1 MIPPLRG
8 VNKGM
13 PFAPWLRTYRVSWFR
28 WDLIAGLTTA
38 AVVIPQAMAY
48 ATIAGLPV
56 EYGLYTALV
65 PMVVYC
71 LLGST
76 RCLSVSTTST
86 IALLTASGIALA
98 PEGAEPAA
106 VAAVLAAEVGLFLVV
121 AGFLRL
127 GFLSSFISRPIL
139 AGFKIGMGLTIAASQ
154 LGKIM
159 GVSVSGETFF
169 PKIVSAAS
177 QVDETNLW
185 TLAIALTSFAALMVI
200 KRKVPTFP
208 GPLLVFVAGMAL
220 MAITQLETR
229 GVATVAAVPGGLP
242 QLDVPDFALAT
253 ALLPAAAGIALM
265 AFVESIAAARA
276 VRTQDELPIDPNRE
290 LIALGGANLAGGLFQ
305 TIPAG
310 GGLSQTAVNDRS
322 GARSQVSSLVT
333 ASSVALV
340 LLFLASLFVYVPDPV
355 LGAIVL
361 VAALGLIDVEGL
373 KRIRGLRLDDYV
385 FGVTAIAGVLALGA
399 LPGLLV
405 GVVVSLVT
413 LFWELNHPPIFIL
426 ARKPD
431 TDVFREIGHDPAD
444 IVYEDLMI
452 VRVESG
458 LYFGNSQRVTDRL
471 STMVDDAPDRPR
483 TLLLDLSAVPQID
496 STAAEIFND
505 LAERLES
512 KGTEIWLAAMTTSV
526 LAVAKASPRWGDLKT
541 RRLIYPTL
549 AEGVAVHISASTPQ
563 SRDQRHPGEP
573 T

>member
-1 MIPPLRG
+1 
-8 VNKGM
+8 M
-13 PFAPWLRTYRVSWFR
+13 PIASWLRTYHVSWFR
-28 WDLIAGLTTA
+28 WDLTAGVTTA

-65 PMVVYC
+65 PMVVYS

-86 IALLTASGIALA
+86 IALLTASGLSLA
-98 PEGAEPAA
+98 PEGSEPA
-106 VAAVLAAEVGLFLVV
+106 VIAAVLAVEVGLFLVI
-121 AGFLRL
+121 AGLLRL
-127 GFLSSFISRPIL
+127 GFLSSFISRPVL
-139 AGFKIGMGLTIAASQ
+139 AGFKIGMGMTIAASQ

-159 GVSVSGETFF
+159 GVSISGETFF
-169 PKIVSAAS
+169 PKIASAVS
-177 QVDETNLW
+177 QVEETNTW
-185 TLAIALTSFAALMVI
+185 TLAIALTSFAALLIV
-200 KRKVPTFP
+200 KRRIPSLP

-229 GVATVAAVPGGLP
+229 GVATVADVPGGLP
-242 QLDVPDFALAT
+242 QLQVPDFALAT

-276 VRTQDELPIDPNRE
+276 FRTQDEPPVDPNRE

-305 TIPAG
+305 AIPAG

-333 ASSVALV
+333 ASTVALV
-340 LLFLASLFVYVPDPV
+340 LLFLASLFVYVPEPV

-361 VAALGLIDVEGL
+361 VAALGLIDVAGL
-373 KRIRGLRLDDYV
+373 GRIRGLRLDDYV
-385 FGVTAIAGVLALGA
+385 FGVTAVVGVLALGA

-405 GVVVSLVT
+405 GIIVSLGT

-431 TDVFREIGHDPAD
+431 TDVFRELGHDPVD
-444 IVYEDLMI
+444 IVYDDLVI
-452 VRVESG
+452 ARVESG
-458 LYFGNSQRVTDRL
+458 LYFGNSQRVTDHL
-471 STMVDDAPDRPR
+471 SRMVDEAPTRPR

-496 STAAEIFND
+496 STAVEVFADF
-505 LAERLES
+505 AGRLEAE
-512 KGTEIWLAAMTTSV
+512 GTELWLAAMTTSV
-526 LAVAKASPRWGDLKT
+526 LEVAKAAPHWSDLKA
-541 RRLIYPTL
+541 RRLIFPTL
-549 AEGVAVHISASTPQ
+549 PEGVSAHISRSTPLEP
-563 SRDQRHPGEP
+563 DQRHPGEHP
-573 T
+573 

>member
-1 MIPPLRG
+1 
-8 VNKGM
+8 M
-13 PFAPWLRTYRVSWFR
+13 PVASWLRNYRVSWFR
-28 WDLIAGLTTA
+28 WDVTAGLTTA

-56 EYGLYTALV
+56 VYGLYTALI
-65 PMVVYC
+65 PMVVYS
-71 LLGST
+71 LLGSA

-106 VAAVLAAEVGLFLVV
+106 IAAVLAAEVGLFLVI
-121 AGFLRL
+121 AGLLRL

-139 AGFKIGMGLTIAASQ
+139 AGFKIGMGLTVAASQ

-159 GVSVSGETFF
+159 GVSISGETFF

-177 QVDETNLW
+177 HVDETNLW
-185 TLAIALTSFAALMVI
+185 TLAIALTSFAALLFI
-200 KRKVPTFP
+200 KRRLPTLP

-220 MAITQLETR
+220 MAITQLEVR
-229 GVATVAAVPGGLP
+229 GVATVADVPGGLP
-242 QLDVPDFALAT
+242 HLEIPELALVT

-276 VRTQDELPIDPNRE
+276 FRTRDETPVDPNQE
-290 LIALGGANLAGGLFQ
+290 LVALGGANLAGGLFQ
-305 TIPAG
+305 AIPAG

-322 GARSQVSSLVT
+322 GARSQVSGLVT

-340 LLFLASLFVYVPDPV
+340 LLFLASLFVYVPEPI

-361 VAALGLIDVEGL
+361 VAALGLIDVAGL
-373 KRIRGLRLDDYV
+373 RRIRRLRLDDYV
-385 FGVTAIAGVLALGA
+385 FGVIAAVGVLALGA

-413 LFWELNHPPIFIL
+413 LFWKLNHPPIFIL
-426 ARKPD
+426 GRKPD
-431 TDVFREIGHDPAD
+431 TDVFREKGHDPAD
-444 IVYEDLMI
+444 IVYKDLMI
-452 VRVESG
+452 ARVESG

-471 STMVDDAPDRPR
+471 SKMVDDAATRPR

-496 STAAEIFND
+496 STAVEVFGD
-505 LAERLES
+505 LAERLQSE
-512 KGTEIWLAAMTTSV
+512 GTEMWLAAMTTSV
-526 LAVAKASPRWGDLKT
+526 LEVAKASPHWGNLKT
-541 RRLIYPTL
+541 RRLIFPTL
-549 AEGVAVHISASTPQ
+549 SEGVAAHNAGSTPSKPRSASP
-563 SRDQRHPGEP
+563 
-573 T
+573 

>member
-8 VNKGM
+8 VHRRM
-13 PFAPWLRTYRVSWFR
+13 TVAPWLRTYRVSWFR

-56 EYGLYTALV
+56 QYGLYTALV
-65 PMVVYC
+65 PMVVYS
-71 LLGST
+71 LLGNA

-98 PEGAEPAA
+98 PKGAEPATVA
-106 VAAVLAAEVGLFLVV
+106 VVLAAEVGLFLVI
-121 AGFLRL
+121 AGLLRL

-139 AGFKIGMGLTIAASQ
+139 AGFKIGMGMTIAASQ

-169 PKIVSAAS
+169 PKIASAAS
-177 QVDETNLW
+177 QVADTNLW
-185 TLAIALTSFAALMVI
+185 TLAIALTSFAALMLI
-200 KRKVPTFP
+200 KRKIPSLP

-229 GVATVAAVPGGLP
+229 GVATVADVPGGLP
-242 QLDVPDFALAT
+242 NLQVPDFALAT

-276 VRTQDELPIDPNRE
+276 FRSQDEPPVDPNQE

-305 TIPAG
+305 AIPAG

-322 GARSQVSSLVT
+322 GARSQISGLVT
-333 ASSVALV
+333 ACSVALV
-340 LLFLASLFVYVPDPV
+340 LLFLASLFVYVPEPV

-361 VAALGLIDVEGL
+361 VAALGLIDIEGL
-373 KRIRGLRLDDYV
+373 RRIRGLRLDDYV
-385 FGVTAIAGVLALGA
+385 FGLTAIAGVLALGA

-405 GVVVSLVT
+405 GVVVSLGT

-431 TDVFREIGHDPAD
+431 TDVFREMGHDPAD

-452 VRVESG
+452 ARVESG

-471 STMVDDAPDRPR
+471 STMVDDAPNRPR

-505 LAERLES
+505 LAERLQS
-512 KGTEIWLAAMTTSV
+512 KGTDIWLAAMTTSV

-549 AEGVAVHISASTPQ
+549 SEGVEAHISGSTPR
-563 SRDQRHPGEP
+563 SAKRHPGEHQ
-573 T
+573 

>member
-1 MIPPLRG
+1 
-8 VNKGM
+8 
-13 PFAPWLRTYRVSWFR
+13 
-28 WDLIAGLTTA
+28 
-38 AVVIPQAMAY
+38 MA
-48 ATIAGLPV
+48 
-56 EYGLYTALV
+56 
-65 PMVVYC
+65 
-71 LLGST
+71 
-76 RCLSVSTTST
+76 
-86 IALLTASGIALA
+86 
-98 PEGAEPAA
+98 
-106 VAAVLAAEVGLFLVV
+106 
-121 AGFLRL
+121 
-127 GFLSSFISRPIL
+127 
-139 AGFKIGMGLTIAASQ
+139 
-154 LGKIM
+154 
-159 GVSVSGETFF
+159 
-169 PKIVSAAS
+169 
-177 QVDETNLW
+177 D
-185 TLAIALTSFAALMVI
+185 
-200 KRKVPTFP
+200 
-208 GPLLVFVAGMAL
+208 
-220 MAITQLETR
+220 
-229 GVATVAAVPGGLP
+229 VPGGLP
-242 QLDVPDFALAT
+242 HLDVPEFALAT

-276 VRTQDELPIDPNRE
+276 FRTQDELPVDPNRE

-340 LLFLASLFVYVPDPV
+340 LLFLASLFVYVPEPV

-373 KRIRGLRLDDYV
+373 RRIRGLRLDDYA

-413 LFWELNHPPIFIL
+413 LFWKLNHPPIFIL

-431 TDVFREIGHDPAD
+431 TDVFREMGHDPAD

-452 VRVESG
+452 ARVESG

-471 STMVDDAPDRPR
+471 STMVDDAPNRPR

-505 LAERLES
+505 LAERLQS
-512 KGTEIWLAAMTTSV
+512 KGTDIWLAAMTTSV

-549 AEGVAVHISASTPQ
+549 SEGVEAHISGSTPR
-563 SRDQRHPGEP
+563 SAKRHPGEHQ
-573 T
+573 

>member
-1 MIPPLRG
+1 MS
-8 VNKGM
+8 V
-13 PFAPWLRTYRVSWFR
+13 APWFRTYRVSWFR
-28 WDLIAGLTTA
+28 WDLTAGLTTA

-65 PMVVYC
+65 PMVVYS

-121 AGFLRL
+121 AGLLRL

-139 AGFKIGMGLTIAASQ
+139 AGFKIGMGMTIAASQ

-169 PKIVSAAS
+169 PKIASAVS
-177 QVDETNLW
+177 QVDDTSLW
-185 TLAIALTSFAALMVI
+185 TLAIALTSFAALVI
-200 KRKVPTFP
+200 IKQKVPHLP

-229 GVATVAAVPGGLP
+229 GVATVADVPGGLP
-242 QLDVPDFALAT
+242 HLDVPEFALAT

-276 VRTQDELPIDPNRE
+276 FRTQDELPVDPNRE

-340 LLFLASLFVYVPDPV
+340 LLFLASLFVYVPEPV

-373 KRIRGLRLDDYV
+373 RRIRGLRLDDYV

-413 LFWELNHPPIFIL
+413 LFWKLNHPPIFIL

-431 TDVFREIGHDPAD
+431 TDVFREMGHDPAD

-452 VRVESG
+452 ARVESG

-471 STMVDDAPDRPR
+471 SRMVDEMPNRPR
-483 TLLLDLSAVPQID
+483 TLLLDLSAVPQVD
-496 STAAEIFND
+496 STAVEVFGD
-505 LAERLES
+505 LAERLEAA
-512 KGTEIWLAAMTTSV
+512 GTQLWLAAMTTSV
-526 LAVAKASPRWGDLKT
+526 LEVAKAAPHWSDLRT
-541 RRLIYPTL
+541 GRMIFPTL
-549 AEGVAVHISASTPQ
+549 AEGVGAHISASTRQ
-563 SRDQRHPGEP
+563 IRDQRHPGEHP
-573 T
+573 

>member
-1 MIPPLRG
+1 
-8 VNKGM
+8 M
-13 PFAPWLRTYRVSWFR
+13 PIASWLGSYHVSWFR
-28 WDLIAGLTTA
+28 WDLTAGVTTA

-65 PMVVYC
+65 PMVVYS

-98 PEGAEPAA
+98 PEGGEPA
-106 VAAVLAAEVGLFLVV
+106 VIAAVLAAEVGLFLVI
-121 AGFLRL
+121 AGLLRL
-127 GFLSSFISRPIL
+127 GFLSSFISRPVL
-139 AGFKIGMGLTIAASQ
+139 AGFKIGMGMTIAASQ

-159 GVSVSGETFF
+159 GVSVNGETFF

-177 QVDETNLW
+177 QLDETNLW
-185 TLAIALTSFAALMVI
+185 TLAIALTSFAALLIV
-200 KRKVPTFP
+200 KRRIPSFP
-208 GPLLVFVAGMAL
+208 GPLLVFVAGIAL

-229 GVATVAAVPGGLP
+229 GVATVADVPGGLP
-242 QLDVPDFALAT
+242 HLDVPDFALAT

-276 VRTQDELPIDPNRE
+276 FRTQDELPVDPNRE

-322 GARSQVSSLVT
+322 GSRSQVSSLVT
-333 ASSVALV
+333 ASTVALV
-340 LLFLASLFVYVPDPV
+340 LLFLASLFVYVPEPV

-361 VAALGLIDVEGL
+361 VAALGLIDVGGL
-373 KRIRGLRLDDYV
+373 SRIRGLRLDDYV
-385 FGVTAIAGVLALGA
+385 FGVTAVVGVLALGA

-405 GVVVSLVT
+405 GIIVSLGT

-431 TDVFREIGHDPAD
+431 TDIFRELGHDPAD
-444 IVYEDLMI
+444 IVYDDLMI
-452 VRVESG
+452 ARVESG
-458 LYFGNSQRVTDRL
+458 LYFGNSQRVTDHL
-471 STMVDDAPDRPR
+471 SRMVDESPTRPR

-496 STAAEIFND
+496 STAVEVFADF
-505 LAERLES
+505 AGRLEAE
-512 KGTEIWLAAMTTSV
+512 GTELWLAAMTTSV
-526 LAVAKASPRWGDLKT
+526 LEVAKAVPRWSDLKM
-541 RRLIYPTL
+541 RRLIFPTL
-549 AEGVAVHISASTPQ
+549 PEGVTAHISGSTP
-563 SRDQRHPGEP
+563 
-573 T
+573 

>member
-1 MIPPLRG
+1 
-8 VNKGM
+8 M
-13 PFAPWLRTYRVSWFR
+13 PVASWLRTYHVSWFR
-28 WDLIAGLTTA
+28 WDLTAGVTTA

-65 PMVVYC
+65 PMVVYS

-106 VAAVLAAEVGLFLVV
+106 IAAVLAAEVGLFLVI
-121 AGFLRL
+121 AGLLRL
-127 GFLSSFISRPIL
+127 GFLSSFISRPVL
-139 AGFKIGMGLTIAASQ
+139 AGFKIGMGMTIAASQ

-169 PKIVSAAS
+169 PKIASAAS
-177 QVDETNLW
+177 QIEETNIW
-185 TLAIALTSFAALMVI
+185 TLAIALTSFAALLI
-200 KRKVPTFP
+200 AKRSVPRLP

-229 GVATVAAVPGGLP
+229 GVATVAEVPGGLS
-242 QLDVPDFALAT
+242 QLQVPDFALAT

-276 VRTQDELPIDPNRE
+276 FRTQDELPVDPNRE
-290 LIALGGANLAGGLFQ
+290 LIAIGGANLAGGLFQ
-305 TIPAG
+305 TLPAG

-333 ASSVALV
+333 ASTVALV
-340 LLFLASLFVYVPDPV
+340 LLFLASLFVYVPEPV

-361 VAALGLIDVEGL
+361 VAALGLIDVAGL
-373 KRIRGLRLDDYV
+373 SRIRGLRLDDYV
-385 FGVTAIAGVLALGA
+385 FGVTAVVGVLALGA

-405 GVVVSLVT
+405 GIIVSLGT

-426 ARKPD
+426 GRKPD
-431 TDVFREIGHDPAD
+431 TDVFRELGHDPAD
-444 IVYEDLMI
+444 IVYDDLMI
-452 VRVESG
+452 ARVESG
-458 LYFGNSQRVTDRL
+458 LYFGNSQRVTDHL
-471 STMVDDAPDRPR
+471 SRMVDEAPTRPR

-496 STAAEIFND
+496 STAVEVFAD
-505 LAERLES
+505 LSERLEAE
-512 KGTEIWLAAMTTSV
+512 GTEMWLAAMTTSV
-526 LAVAKASPRWGDLKT
+526 LEVAKAAPHWGDRKAS
-541 RRLIYPTL
+541 RSIFQTL
-549 AEGVAVHISASTPQ
+549 SEGVAAHISGSTP
-563 SRDQRHPGEP
+563 
-573 T
+573 

>member
-1 MIPPLRG
+1 
-8 VNKGM
+8 M
-13 PFAPWLRTYRVSWFR
+13 PVASWLRNYRVSWLR
-28 WDLIAGLTTA
+28 WDVTAGLTTA

-65 PMVVYC
+65 PMIVYS
-71 LLGST
+71 LLGSA

-106 VAAVLAAEVGLFLVV
+106 LAAILAAEVGLFLVI

-139 AGFKIGMGLTIAASQ
+139 AGFKIGMGLTVAASQ

-159 GVSVSGETFF
+159 GVSISGETFF
-169 PKIVSAAS
+169 PKITSAAS
-177 QVDETNLW
+177 QIDDTNLW
-185 TLAIALTSFAALMVI
+185 TLAIALASFATLLII
-200 KRKVPTFP
+200 KRRVPRLP
-208 GPLLVFVAGMAL
+208 GPLLVFVGGMAL

-229 GVATVAAVPGGLP
+229 GVATVADVPGGLP
-242 QLDVPDFALAT
+242 QLDVPDLALVT

-276 VRTQDELPIDPNRE
+276 FRTQDEPPVDPNQE
-290 LIALGGANLAGGLFQ
+290 LVALGGANLAGGLFQ
-305 TIPAG
+305 AIPAG

-333 ASSVALV
+333 ASGVALV
-340 LLFLASLFVYVPDPV
+340 LLFLASLFVYVPEPV

-361 VAALGLIDVEGL
+361 VAALGLIDVAGL
-373 KRIRGLRLDDYV
+373 RRIRHLRLDDYV
-385 FGVTAIAGVLALGA
+385 FGVIAALGVLALGA
-399 LPGLLV
+399 LPGLLL

-413 LFWELNHPPIFIL
+413 LFWKLNHPPIFIL
-426 ARKPD
+426 GRKPD
-431 TDVFREIGHDPAD
+431 TDVFREMGHDPAD

-452 VRVESG
+452 ARVESG
-458 LYFGNSQRVTDRL
+458 LYFGNSQRVADRL
-471 STMVDDAPDRPR
+471 SRMVDDAPHRPR

-496 STAAEIFND
+496 STAVEVFGD
-505 LAERLES
+505 LAERLHLG
-512 KGTEIWLAAMTTSV
+512 GTEMWLAAMTTSV
-526 LAVAKASPRWGDLKT
+526 LEIAKAAPRWGDLEA
-541 RRLIYPTL
+541 RRMIFPTL
-549 AEGVAVHISASTPQ
+549 SEGVDAHVSESTP
-563 SRDQRHPGEP
+563 SDP
-573 T
+573 